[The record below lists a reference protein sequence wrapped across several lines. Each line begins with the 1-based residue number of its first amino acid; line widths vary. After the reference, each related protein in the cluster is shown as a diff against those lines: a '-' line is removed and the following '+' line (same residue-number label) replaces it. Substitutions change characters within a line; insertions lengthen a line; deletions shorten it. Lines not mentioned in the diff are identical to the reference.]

1 MHKNVKLSCIHSIFA
16 FMHIQQF
23 RNALILAKRLH
34 FTRTAEEVNIV
45 QPALSRQISKLEE
58 ELGVKLFKRH
68 KRKVALTPAGEYF
81 MAEMEK
87 LLAQF
92 DQIHNK
98 TCQMANGQPEIRIG
112 FTHSIKQSIL
122 PEVINKIRKSRP
134 EIRFVLK
141 EVNNEGQFKGLQTKQ
156 LDLAFS
162 TNPVIPPNLTGKKLT
177 SCDFVILLPHN
188 HPVTE
193 ENYKHFSVFADEEF
207 IFPPLEDGS
216 HHIEIMKSICVNAGF
231 MPKIT
236 HTTSSAGTAFKLV
249 ENGMGVCLEP
259 ENSIQGL
266 QLNLKVIPLRDV
278 SQKAELTMIWNEDF
292 AHDFPDLLADL
303 SDSAHYESLSARN
316 R

>member
-1 MHKNVKLSCIHSIFA
+1 MN
-16 FMHIQQF
+16 IQQF
-23 RNALILAKRLH
+23 RNAVILAKRLH
-34 FTRTAEEVNIV
+34 FTKTAEEVNIV
-45 QPALSRQISKLEE
+45 QPALSRQISNLEE

-68 KRKVALTPAGEYF
+68 KRRVELTPAGAHFISEIEQ
-81 MAEMEK
+81 M
-87 LLAQF
+87 LTQF
-92 DQIHNK
+92 DQIHHK
-98 TCQMANGQPEIRIG
+98 TRLIANGQMEIRIG

-134 EIRFVLK
+134 EIRFVLQ
-141 EVNNEGQFKGLQTKQ
+141 EVNNEGQFKGLQTRQ

-162 TNPVIPPNLTGKKLT
+162 TNPIIPPNLSGKKLT
-177 SCDFVILLPHN
+177 SCDFVILLPQN

-193 ENYKHFSVFADEEF
+193 ENYEHFSVFANEEF

-216 HHIEIMKSICVNAGF
+216 HHIEIMKSICLNAGF
-231 MPKIT
+231 TPRIT

-266 QLNLKVIPLRDV
+266 NLNLKVIPLRDV

-292 AHDFPDLLADL
+292 ALDFPDLLSEL
-303 SDSAHYESLSARN
+303 SDSAHYAYLNAQKN
-316 R
+316 NDPAHPTTNLL